1 MSWKKI
7 IKEEEEEEL
16 PIDVKRARE
25 RIKQGL
31 PSKEYPLIPQFEDTK
46 MNKADSITDMAFVR
60 GQIKQD
66 LDTIREM
73 VDDSNSLQDLE
84 EMEGLVA
91 DFVMKLNKE
100 YGR

>member
-1 MSWKKI
+1 MSWKEI
-7 IKEEEEEEL
+7 IKEEEEEL
-16 PIDVKRARE
+16 PIDVRRARE

-31 PSKEYPLIPQFEDTK
+31 PSKEYTLIPQFEDKK
-46 MNKADSITDMAFVR
+46 MNKADSMTDMAFMR

-84 EMEGLVA
+84 EMEKLVA